1 MKINFLQKKPFCIF
15 EIENFLTDDQYK
27 TLYDNF
33 PNISA
38 DKLIKSKDLKYS
50 FTSNSDTY
58 QKNKNNECI
67 ILLEKIFDE
76 SFFLKLLKQ
85 VKKEILISRKNK
97 PMNLISLIFRKI
109 KVNNTLKKKNFLEKI
124 FYSCFKYT
132 FEFSYMDKNS
142 CIPPHTDSMAKMISM
157 MMYFPTKEIENQ
169 KIGTTFYNS
178 EYKNFQNKGL
188 GLFLKE
194 NKFFFKKHFEET
206 ITFPYK
212 KKNLYCFIKS
222 DLSWHSVKH
231 LDIPASVTRKSIN
244 INLNM

>member
-1 MKINFLQKKPFCIF
+1 
-15 EIENFLTDDQYK
+15 
-27 TLYDNF
+27 
-33 PNISA
+33 
-38 DKLIKSKDLKYS
+38 
-50 FTSNSDTY
+50 
-58 QKNKNNECI
+58 
-67 ILLEKIFDE
+67 
-76 SFFLKLLKQ
+76 
-85 VKKEILISRKNK
+85 
-97 PMNLISLIFRKI
+97 
-109 KVNNTLKKKNFLEKI
+109 
-124 FYSCFKYT
+124 
-132 FEFSYMDKNS
+132 MDKNS

-194 NKFFFKKHFEET
+194 NKNFFKKHFEET

-222 DLSWHSVKH
+222 DISGHSVKH
-231 LDIPASVTRKSIN
+231 LDIPESVTRKSIN